1 MKTQTLFISVIT
13 ELSKTSH
20 KLSKIIRE
28 AKKVGSNNSLFK
40 DKKESRN
47 FLNEKTTNRE
57 HAFIAYASAY
67 NVEILNSFNPELQLK
82 DTESAIKTKLIDLL
96 TQLKAFNTVS
106 LSRHEQVCLSG
117 LRFERYFSHHWA
129 T

>member
-13 ELSKTSH
+13 ELSKTLH

-28 AKKVGSNNSLFK
+28 AKKVGSNNSLYK
-40 DKKESRN
+40 DIKESRN
-47 FLNEKTTNRE
+47 FLNEKITNRE
-57 HAFIAYASAY
+57 HAFKAYASAY

-82 DTESAIKTKLIDLL
+82 NTESAIKTKLIDLL
-96 TQLKAFNTVS
+96 TQLKANTVS

-117 LRFERYFSHHWA
+117 LRFERYFSHHRA
-129 T
+129 M

>member
-20 KLSKIIRE
+20 KLSKIIRD
-28 AKKVGSNNSLFK
+28 AKKVGSNNSLYK

-57 HAFIAYASAY
+57 HAFKAYASAY
-67 NVEILNSFNPELQLK
+67 NVEIYILLTLNYNLKILNLQLK
-82 DTESAIKTKLIDLL
+82 
-96 TQLKAFNTVS
+96 
-106 LSRHEQVCLSG
+106 LS
-117 LRFERYFSHHWA
+117 
-129 T
+129 